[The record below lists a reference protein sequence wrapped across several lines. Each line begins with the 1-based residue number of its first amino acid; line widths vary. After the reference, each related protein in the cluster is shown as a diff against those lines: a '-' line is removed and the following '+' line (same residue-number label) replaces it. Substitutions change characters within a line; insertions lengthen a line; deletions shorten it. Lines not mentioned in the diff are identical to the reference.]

1 MIQDDPR
8 CVFQEIKS
16 GFNLVTS
23 PREGSTGRES
33 SVSVISL
40 CISVYLGG
48 AFREDQTWQLLVL
61 TEPDSDH
68 KTGTKNQQT
77 KGIAKE
83 LHINRYAL
91 GL

>member
-1 MIQDDPR
+1 MNQEHKKFLLPR

-40 CISVYLGG
+40 CISVYLG
-48 AFREDQTWQLLVL
+48 AFREDQTWQL
-61 TEPDSDH
+61 DAD
-68 KTGTKNQQT
+68 GTSF
-77 KGIAKE
+77 
-83 LHINRYAL
+83 
-91 GL
+91 